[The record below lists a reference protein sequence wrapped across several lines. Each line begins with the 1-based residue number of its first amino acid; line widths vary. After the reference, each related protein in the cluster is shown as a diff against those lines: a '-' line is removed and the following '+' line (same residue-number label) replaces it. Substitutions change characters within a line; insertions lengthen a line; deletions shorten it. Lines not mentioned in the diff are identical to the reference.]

1 MQNLLNDLKELLQQD
16 DRLVAD
22 GQLLKNKITEL
33 SLQLDSALIKLL
45 LSHPGIKR
53 SFFQEV
59 GNIVVFDKIKF
70 QKFVNN
76 KAFLPDSYTA
86 FKNKIGLTTTADAF
100 IAESKEVVLAW
111 PYKDCVLAGGQ
122 TKEEAKQEEIFWN
135 ETLAPDEIDRLL
147 SPKVLTNFKKYD
159 KSGVQQIKT
168 LSGEENFLIKGNNL
182 LVLHSLLPTYAGKIK
197 LIYIDP
203 PYNTGNDSF
212 GYNDKFNHSSWL
224 TFMKNRLEAAKRL
237 LHPEGAL
244 FIQIDDQEMAYLKVL
259 CDEILGRENFKECI
273 SVKNGSESGVNAINV
288 MRGEQLFK
296 VKEHILY
303 YAKNNKLHR
312 FKPVYV
318 KAISFNKS
326 YRLEVKKENNQYRV
340 ADIYKETLTRLFNQ
354 DNLRG
359 LTNEQKHIFNAA
371 FEEYCLEHNQ
381 HIYALKSD
389 IQKSGDTFKTFA
401 TANKPKELVEEYTT
415 ADGRVTLVYKGGM
428 LTPLKERIVEENG
441 TRYYGTLI
449 SDFWWDIGATPASEG
464 NVELKSGKKPEKL
477 LKRIIALCTD
487 ENDIVLDFFLGSGS
501 TAATALKMNRRFI
514 GIEQLSYGENDSI
527 KRLQNVINGDQT
539 GISRDRDIDWKGG
552 SSFVYAELKTLNEQ
566 FVREILAAAAE
577 EELKVLLNKIMQE
590 GFVHYQVKEAPL
602 NEIETGFNLLSFAEK
617 KQFLQEI
624 LDKNLLYLPLSEI
637 EDQDFAVDTLTQNL
651 NKVFYQHVSSG

>member
-1 MQNLLNDLKELLQQD
+1 MQNLLNDLKELLEKD
-16 DRLVAD
+16 NRLVAE
-22 GQLLKNKITEL
+22 GQLLRNKITEL
-33 SLQLDSALIKLL
+33 SLQLDPTLLNLL
-45 LSHPGIKR
+45 LSHPNIKK

-59 GNIVVFDKIKF
+59 GEVVVFDKVKF

-86 FKNKIGLTTTADAF
+86 FKNKIGLTAADDTFLSENKA
-100 IAESKEVVLAW
+100 VVLTW
-111 PYKDCVLAGGQ
+111 PYKDSVLAGGQ
-122 TKEEAKQEEIFWN
+122 TKEDTKREEIFWN

-159 KSGVQQIKT
+159 QNGVHAIET
-168 LSGEENFLIKGNNL
+168 LSGEENYLLKGNNL
-182 LVLHSLLPTYAGKIK
+182 LVLHSLLPVFAGKIK

-224 TFMKNRLEAAKRL
+224 TFMKNRLEVAKKL

-244 FIQIDDQEMAYLKVL
+244 FIQIDDKEMAYLKVL
-259 CDEILGRENFKECI
+259 CDEIFGRENFKESI
-273 SVKNGSESGVNAINV
+273 AVKNGSESGVNAINV

-303 YAKNNKLHR
+303 YAKNNQIHR

-318 KAISFNKS
+318 KAIAFNKS
-326 YRLEVKKENNQYRV
+326 YRLEVKKENGQYTV
-340 ADIYKETLTRLFNQ
+340 TDIYKETLLRLFNQ

-371 FEEYCLEHNQ
+371 FEEYCLAHNQ

-389 IQKSGDTFKTFA
+389 IQKSGDAFKTFA
-401 TANKPKELVEEYTT
+401 AANKKKEQVEEYTT
-415 ADGRVTLVYKGGM
+415 ADGRINLVYKGGM
-428 LTPLKERIVEENG
+428 VTPLKERIVEENG
-441 TRYYGTLI
+441 IKYYGTLI
-449 SDFWWDIGATPASEG
+449 SDFWWDIGATPAAEG
-464 NVELKSGKKPEKL
+464 NVELKAGKKPEKL

-501 TAATALKMNRRFI
+501 TAATALKMKRRFI
-514 GIEQLSYGENDSI
+514 GIEQLSYGDNDSI

-539 GISRDRDIDWKGG
+539 GISQDQNINWKGG
-552 SSFVYAELKTLNEQ
+552 SSFVSAELKTLNEQ
-566 FVREILAAAAE
+566 YIQEIMAATTE
-577 EELKVLLNKIMQE
+577 EELQVLLGKILRE
-590 GFVHYQVKEAPL
+590 GFVHYQVKEAPI
-602 NEIETGFNLLSFAEK
+602 NELETGFNLLSFTEK
-617 KQFLQEI
+617 KQFLKDI
-624 LDKNLLYLPLSEI
+624 LDKNLLYLPFSEI
-637 EDQDFAVDTLTQNL
+637 DDQDFKIDLLTKNL
-651 NKVFYQHVSSG
+651 NQAFYRNVSPG

>member
-1 MQNLLNDLKELLQQD
+1 MQNLLNDLKELLEKD
-16 DRLVAD
+16 NRLVAE
-22 GQLLKNKITEL
+22 GQLLRNKITEL
-33 SLQLDSALIKLL
+33 SLQLDPTLLNLL
-45 LSHPGIKR
+45 LSHPNIKK

-59 GNIVVFDKIKF
+59 GEVVVFDKVKF

-86 FKNKIGLTTTADAF
+86 FKNKIGLTAADDTFLSENKA
-100 IAESKEVVLAW
+100 VVLTW
-111 PYKDCVLAGGQ
+111 PYKDSVLAGGQ
-122 TKEEAKQEEIFWN
+122 TKEDTKREEIFWN

-159 KSGVQQIKT
+159 QNGVHAIET
-168 LSGEENFLIKGNNL
+168 LSGEENYLLKGNNL
-182 LVLHSLLPTYAGKIK
+182 LVLHSLLPVFAGKIK

-224 TFMKNRLEAAKRL
+224 TFMKNRLEVAKKL

-244 FIQIDDQEMAYLKVL
+244 FIQIDDKEMAYLKVL
-259 CDEILGRENFKECI
+259 CDEIFGRENFKESI
-273 SVKNGSESGVNAINV
+273 AVKNSSESGVNAINV

-303 YAKNNKLHR
+303 YAKNNQIHR

-318 KAISFNKS
+318 KAIAFNKS
-326 YRLEVKKENNQYRV
+326 YRLEVKKENGQYTV
-340 ADIYKETLTRLFNQ
+340 TDIYKETLLRLFNQ

-371 FEEYCLEHNQ
+371 FEEYCLAHNQ

-389 IQKSGDTFKTFA
+389 IQKSGDAFKTFA
-401 TANKPKELVEEYTT
+401 AANKKKEQVEEYTT
-415 ADGRVTLVYKGGM
+415 ADGRINLVYKGGM
-428 LTPLKERIVEENG
+428 VTPLKERIVEENG
-441 TRYYGTLI
+441 IKYYGTLI
-449 SDFWWDIGATPASEG
+449 SDFWWDIGATPAAEG
-464 NVELKSGKKPEKL
+464 NVELKAGKKPEKL

-501 TAATALKMNRRFI
+501 TAATALKMKRRFI
-514 GIEQLSYGENDSI
+514 GIEQLSYGDNDSI

-539 GISRDRDIDWKGG
+539 GISQDQNINWKGG
-552 SSFVYAELKTLNEQ
+552 SSFVSAELKTLNEQ
-566 FVREILAAAAE
+566 YIQEIMAATTE
-577 EELKVLLNKIMQE
+577 EELQVLLGKILRE
-590 GFVHYQVKEAPL
+590 GFVHYQVKEAPI
-602 NEIETGFNLLSFAEK
+602 NELETGFNLLSFTEK
-617 KQFLQEI
+617 KQFLKDI
-624 LDKNLLYLPLSEI
+624 LDKNLLYLPFSEI
-637 EDQDFAVDTLTQNL
+637 DDQDFKIDLLTKNL
-651 NKVFYQHVSSG
+651 NQAFYRNVSPG

>member
-1 MQNLLNDLKELLQQD
+1 MQHLLNDLKELLQQD

-33 SLQLDSALIKLL
+33 ALQLDPALLSLL
-45 LSHPGIKR
+45 LSHADIKK

-59 GNIVVFDKIKF
+59 GEVVVFDKVKF

-86 FKNKIGLTTTADAF
+86 FKNRIGLTAADDTF
-100 IAESKEVVLAW
+100 LAENKAVVLTW
-111 PYKDCVLAGGQ
+111 PYKDSVLAGGQ
-122 TKEEAKQEEIFWN
+122 TKEDAKREEIFWN

-159 KSGVQQIKT
+159 QSGVHEIET

-182 LVLHSLLPTYAGKIK
+182 LVLHSLLPVFAGKIK

-224 TFMKNRLEAAKRL
+224 TFMKNRLEVAKRL

-244 FIQIDDQEMAYLKVL
+244 FIQIDDKEMAYLKVL
-259 CDEILGRENFKECI
+259 CDEIFGRENFKESI
-273 SVKNGSESGVNAINV
+273 AVKNGSESGVNAINV

-303 YAKNNKLHR
+303 YAKNNQIHR

-318 KAISFNKS
+318 KAIAFNKS
-326 YRLEVKKENNQYRV
+326 YRLEVKKENGQYTV
-340 ADIYKETLTRLFNQ
+340 TDIYKNTLQKLFNQ

-389 IQKSGDTFKTFA
+389 IQKSGDAFKTFA
-401 TANKPKELVEEYTT
+401 AANKKKEQVEEYTT
-415 ADGRVTLVYKGGM
+415 ADGRINLVYKGGM

-441 TRYYGTLI
+441 IKYYGTLI
-449 SDFWWDIGATPASEG
+449 SDFWWDIGATPSAEG

-477 LKRIIALCTD
+477 LKRIISLCTD

-501 TAATALKMNRRFI
+501 TAATALKMKRRFI
-514 GIEQLSYGENDSI
+514 GIEQLSYGQNDSI
-527 KRLQNVINGDQT
+527 QRLQNVINGDQT
-539 GISRDRDIDWKGG
+539 GISQDRDINWHGG
-552 SSFVYAELKTLNEQ
+552 GSFVYAELKTLNEKYIQ
-566 FVREILAAAAE
+566 EILSTDSE
-577 EELKVLLNKIMQE
+577 EELKALLNEILRE
-590 GFVHYQVKEAPL
+590 GLVHYQVKEVSL
-602 NEIETGFNLLSFAEK
+602 SEIETGFNLLSFAEK
-617 KQFLQEI
+617 QQFLKDI

-637 EDQDFAVDTLTQNL
+637 DDQDFEIDTLTKNL
-651 NKVFYQHVSSG
+651 NQAFYRHVSPG